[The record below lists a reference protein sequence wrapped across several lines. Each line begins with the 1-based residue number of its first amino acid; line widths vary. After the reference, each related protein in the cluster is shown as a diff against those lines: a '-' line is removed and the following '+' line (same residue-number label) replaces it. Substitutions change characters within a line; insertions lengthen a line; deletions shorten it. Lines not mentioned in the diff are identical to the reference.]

1 MSSSRIHD
9 IKPSHSAHRPSYVSR
24 TKETNV
30 RPPVRPPRRVSR
42 DTSRGGRGIW
52 YVAILLIAALFFG
65 LSIFFTGATI
75 TITPKTLNP
84 TLNERFVAY
93 KKPIAGEL
101 TFDFMV
107 VDGQVSE
114 TLTSTTKEN
123 VQDNAGGTVRIFNN
137 HSTESQLLV
146 IDTRLVD
153 ENGRTYKTV
162 ERVTVPGQKT
172 VNGVVE
178 PGFVDV
184 EIYADIAGPQGNQVE
199 SGMKLGIAG
208 FKEANS
214 PKYETIYAETTT
226 PLSGGFSGERFV
238 VDEEQKKATQEKLT
252 NQLSAELKAQ
262 SSAQVPST
270 SFIPENLSVLMNERF
285 NESVSETGEIMITLE
300 ASLFNVLFNQSE
312 LERYLIDTSVVGV
325 TQGEIYIGNIT
336 NLNISYI
343 DQSAQTVNLESLE
356 TLGFTIEDSL
366 NIVWNVNQDILK
378 FELVGQK
385 KKDFQTIISSIAGI
399 DSASVMVQPVWRG
412 RLPDNNEDIEVINT
426 IQQAL

>member
-9 IKPSHSAHRPSYVSR
+9 IKPSHGAHRPSYVSR
-24 TKETNV
+24 TKETSV

-42 DTSRGGRGIW
+42 EPSRGGRGIW

-65 LSIFFTGATI
+65 LSIFFTGATVQV
-75 TITPKTLNP
+75 TPKTLNP

-107 VDGQVSE
+107 VDGEVSE

-123 VQDNAGGTVRIFNN
+123 VQDRARGTVRIFNN
-137 HSTESQLLV
+137 HSTSSQLLI

-172 VNGVVE
+172 VDDVLE
-178 PGFVDV
+178 PGFIDV
-184 EIYADIAGPQGNQVE
+184 EIYADIPGPAGNEIETGIR
-199 SGMKLGIAG
+199 LGVAG

-214 PKYETIYAETTT
+214 PKYETIYAETLTS
-226 PLSGGFSGERFV
+226 LEGGFSGERFV
-238 VDEEQKKATQEKLT
+238 IDEDQKRATEERLIQQITENLT
-252 NQLSAELKAQ
+252 TR

-270 SFIPENLSVLMNERF
+270 SFIPHNLSVLLNQRF
-285 NESVSETGEIMITLE
+285 NESVSETGEIVVTLQ
-300 ASLFNVLFNQSE
+300 ASLFNVLFNTSE
-312 LERYLIDTSVVGV
+312 LEQYLIANSVVGV
-325 TQGEIYIGNIT
+325 SQGEVYIANIAD
-336 NLNISYI
+336 LNISYI

-356 TLGFTIEDSL
+356 TLGFTIDDSL
-366 NIVWNVNQDILK
+366 AIVWNINQDLLK

-385 KKDFQTIISSIAGI
+385 KKDFQTIISSIQGVE
-399 DSASVMVQPVWRG
+399 SASVMVQPVWRG
-412 RLPDNNEDIEVINT
+412 RLPDNNEDIELINT